1 MDKKL
6 VFAPVWETQAPW
18 EISKKSCGIYHD
30 KNTFGAKIQAF
41 YPLLKCRSS
50 SAAAGGESP
59 SMADMS
65 SNNGEESPQSPQ
77 KQTRAKKGGGK
88 RKSRRNLLTPPNQGY
103 SSGAEQSQSAFPI
116 PTPDRLGTH
125 SQDVIWRD
133 KNCLFFPC

>member
-1 MDKKL
+1 MPQCGLGRLKPLEKYQKK
-6 VFAPVWETQAPW
+6 VVE
-18 EISKKSCGIYHD
+18 
-30 KNTFGAKIQAF
+30 NTFGAKIQAF

-116 PTPDRLGTH
+116 PTPDRLGTFSRCH
-125 SQDVIWRD
+125 FAR
-133 KNCLFFPC
+133 